1 MNTAASRSARR
12 AYIAQLRVKR
22 IFWICLFVVIALFPL
37 VVAAINN
44 TTNGTW
50 RAVPREIGSFAGML
64 GLSLMILSF
73 IPIMREKKITSAFNL
88 DVVYKFHH
96 SCSILGFWLVVF
108 HLVALWINNQEIGRL
123 VNIFADYPLYMKA
136 GPIALLAAG
145 CLVYFSY
152 FRKEL
157 KLNYDYWKIGH
168 SLVAILMVVFG
179 LIHTFGV
186 NYYTGNALIHGYY
199 VFLTVLAAIAIL
211 WLRVFSSLSAMCKPY
226 VIREVLIRNNATTEL
241 RLEFAGKGNQ
251 KPIRYHAG
259 QIAWITVRHSR
270 FSFKEHPF
278 SIASSDVDQNKI
290 GFAIRELG
298 DFTATIKDL
307 KPGEIVYV
315 EGGFGIFNP
324 YILGDEGFVLI
335 AGGIG
340 IAPVMGILR
349 SMADRK
355 DRRHVVLYYGS
366 RDKESIGF
374 YDELNELSKK
384 LNLEVVHVLEKTDDP
399 SFEKGYV
406 TKDVIE
412 RHYPKNKDR
421 YDVFIC
427 GPGPMVQI
435 VLPALKKIGIPKE
448 NIWPEFYDMA

>member
-1 MNTAASRSARR
+1 MD
-12 AYIAQLRVKR
+12 
-22 IFWICLFVVIALFPL
+22 
-37 VVAAINN
+37 
-44 TTNGTW
+44 NG
-50 RAVPREIGSFAGML
+50 A
-64 GLSLMILSF
+64 
-73 IPIMREKKITSAFNL
+73 
-88 DVVYKFHH
+88 
-96 SCSILGFWLVVF
+96 
-108 HLVALWINNQEIGRL
+108 
-123 VNIFADYPLYMKA
+123 
-136 GPIALLAAG
+136 
-145 CLVYFSY
+145 
-152 FRKEL
+152 
-157 KLNYDYWKIGH
+157 
-168 SLVAILMVVFG
+168 
-179 LIHTFGV
+179 TF
-186 NYYTGNALIHGYY
+186 
-199 VFLTVLAAIAIL
+199 
-211 WLRVFSSLSAMCKPY
+211 
-226 VIREVLIRNNATTEL
+226 
-241 RLEFAGKGNQ
+241 
-251 KPIRYHAG
+251 
-259 QIAWITVRHSR
+259 R

-278 SIASSDVDQNKI
+278 SIASSDIDQNKI